1 MMRTLEG
8 SLLLAGAIYLV
19 IGMGLGLY
27 MGGTQNFA
35 LAPLHAHIN
44 LVGFVLHTG
53 FALVY
58 RVFPELKASWLA
70 SAHVYSFLVGTP
82 ILLVGLWFVLVRGQG
97 ALVAIGSVA
106 VFASIL
112 LFAFNI
118 LSLSFGSARTRESLP
133 TG

>member
-1 MMRTLEG
+1 MRTLEG
-8 SLLLAGAIYLV
+8 YLLSAGAVYLV
-19 IGMGLGLY
+19 IGMGFGLY
-27 MGGTQNFA
+27 MGGAHDFS

-58 RVFPELKASWLA
+58 RVFPELKATRTGRV
-70 SAHVYSFLVGTP
+70 HVYSFLAATP
-82 ILLVGLWFVLVRGQG
+82 VLLVGLWFELVRGEG

-112 LFAFNI
+112 VFAYNVLTVGLGRPI
-118 LSLSFGSARTRESLP
+118 VAKAAP
-133 TG
+133 TL